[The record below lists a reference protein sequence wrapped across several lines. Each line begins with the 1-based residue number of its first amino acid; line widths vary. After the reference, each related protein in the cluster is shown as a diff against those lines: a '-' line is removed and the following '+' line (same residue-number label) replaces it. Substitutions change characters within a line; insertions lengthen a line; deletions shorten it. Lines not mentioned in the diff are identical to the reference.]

1 MQNWFVKMEAAKAF
15 IENKG
20 QFLVQNKDIIK
31 SSEVLY
37 AFDNG
42 QEMIYFLTSD
52 VLCGRIPHSLLTCDI

>member
-52 VLCGRIPHSLLTCDI
+52 V